1 MEEQK
6 KTMEDLQKEYTRL
19 VCRAGELQ
27 YDIANKSKDL
37 QALNESIKAVNL
49 EAARLSRQ
57 EAAAEAEKKVSEMPK
72 LELSK
77 EG

>member
-27 YDIANKSKDL
+27 YDIANKTKDL
-37 QALNESIKAVNL
+37 QTLNESIKAVNL

-57 EAAAEAEKKVSEMPK
+57 EAAEAEQKASSEMPK